1 MNDNEYTLTR
11 SAFAK
16 SIGKSVGSVKQAMRR
31 GHYGDQ
37 YVVRNGQYFFK
48 PKEGLRENQ
57 VNTQGNFVPTK
68 RKINRGNHHNA
79 KYPNEAFRKHNELK
93 MLLKIKRNV
102 PDEVAQEFLLEFD
115 KAKQQQDKKIQ
126 KQISMSIPKNY
137 GGMIRGPQPVY
148 GRIIDVETKWTAI
161 FPKPKNEYDEA
172 MKEAKDNVDY
182 SKKYY

>member
-31 GHYGDQ
+31 GHYRDQ

-161 FPKPKNEYDEA
+161 FPKPKNEYDKA

>member
-57 VNTQGNFVPTK
+57 VCNQVNYVPTK
-68 RKINRGNHHNA
+68 RVINRGNHFKA
-79 KYPNEAFRKHNELK
+79 KYPNEAFRKQNELK
-93 MLLKIKRNV
+93 MLLKIKKNV
-102 PDEVAQEFLLEFD
+102 PDVVAEEFLTEFD
-115 KAKQQQDKKIQ
+115 KSKQEQDKKIQ
-126 KQISMSIPKNY
+126 RQISMSIPKNY
-137 GGMIRGPQPVY
+137 GGMIRGPQPIY
-148 GRIIDVETKWTAI
+148 NRLINFETQWTRI
-161 FPKPKNEYDEA
+161 FPQPKDEYDKA
-172 MKEAKDNVDY
+172 MEEAKEDVDY